1 MTPSFFSHSQD
12 QLKEI
17 AQDVLRFAKDKGA
30 SDAAVEISEG
40 QGLSVTVRKGQ
51 IETIEQ
57 NKDKVV
63 IVPFAVATRAPR
75 IFPHSRSK
83 TRLKLPITL
92 RASPPKMIV
101 LACLKQNFWRC
112 SRVTS
117 SFFIPGH

>member
-1 MTPSFFSHSQD
+1 MTQSFFSHSQD

-57 NKDKVV
+57 NKDKG
-63 IVPFAVATRAPR
+63 IG
-75 IFPHSRSK
+75 
-83 TRLKLPITL
+83 
-92 RASPPKMIV
+92 
-101 LACLKQNFWRC
+101 
-112 SRVTS
+112 VTV
-117 SFFIPGH
+117 